1 MTTEAFS
8 WSAFDARLRP
18 AREHVLRRVSRA
30 PRNWG
35 HSRYPRP
42 PGSRDHRKP
51 ALRLRRDVVRSQV
64 EAQRAV
70 PAAVGPAT
78 GLRPRGILGESVAP
92 AVIGVSRAALG
103 PQPSRPVRLHPT
115 RVDSPPTPS
124 IAVAET
130 SLLLRAIRNSADPLR
145 LRDEA
150 LFSTY
155 AMTGLRRLALL
166 VAQDKASREGHRDRG

>member
-1 MTTEAFS
+1 
-8 WSAFDARLRP
+8 
-18 AREHVLRRVSRA
+18 
-30 PRNWG
+30 
-35 HSRYPRP
+35 
-42 PGSRDHRKP
+42 
-51 ALRLRRDVVRSQV
+51 
-64 EAQRAV
+64 
-70 PAAVGPAT
+70 
-78 GLRPRGILGESVAP
+78 
-92 AVIGVSRAALG
+92 
-103 PQPSRPVRLHPT
+103 
-115 RVDSPPTPS
+115 VDSPPTPS